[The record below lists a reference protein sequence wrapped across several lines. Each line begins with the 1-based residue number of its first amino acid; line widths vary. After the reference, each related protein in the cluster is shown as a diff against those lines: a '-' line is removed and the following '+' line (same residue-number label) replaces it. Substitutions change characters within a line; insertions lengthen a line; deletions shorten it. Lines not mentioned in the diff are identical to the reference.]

1 MRLCELKKDK
11 ERELTEIQTKY
22 NALKEEVRSYERIL
36 PTFTF
41 LSEIGQTIGELPNYE
56 DLFVSLR
63 EKEAECK
70 ELQQAFTNAKDEWEE
85 TMKTIKANEDVLNN
99 KKIEAEKN
107 LKEIVS
113 KLMENEHLISDLKI
127 QNDDLMDTRSLL
139 QEELELA
146 QERC

>member
-70 ELQQAFTNAKDEWEE
+70 ELQQAFTNAKYEWEE
-85 TMKTIKANEDVLNN
+85 TIKTIKTNEDVLNN